1 MHDARISNALASTD
15 SRLSRRSFVAACAT
29 GLAAL
34 AVAGAASGLRGG
46 VARASEQGD
55 TITIEALGADEKPLE
70 VEVPYD
76 PQRIAILDFAA
87 FDIIG
92 TLGLADRVV
101 GCAST
106 TVDYLNDYLGGRTDV
121 AALGTIKEADLE
133 ATMGCEP
140 DIIFIGGRLAKSYDD
155 LVEIAPVVLLTT
167 DEEIGLVE
175 SVRKNATTIAS
186 IFGLEDQIAD
196 KMAGFDA
203 EIETIK
209 AIGDEHT
216 AIIGMVT
223 SGSFNALANDGRLS
237 LIVNECGFT
246 NVAVGTDLI
255 QESGGHGGSAGSAS
269 ADGSAKSEGHGHG
282 AASSAAD
289 SNAAAAS
296 GSADGSSSTLPSG
309 STNPHGE
316 EASFETIVSL
326 DPDYIFVMDRDAA
339 IGTEGAQYARDVM
352 DNELVNST
360 RAYADGHIVYLEHP
374 AVWYTVEGG
383 ITALEVMIED
393 LNAGLGIE

>member
-1 MHDARISNALASTD
+1 MHDAHTTLAD
-15 SRLSRRSFVAACAT
+15 ARLSRRSFVAACAT
-29 GLAAL
+29 GLAAFAL
-34 AVAGAASGLRGG
+34 AGVASGTSAG
-46 VARASEQGD
+46 VARASEQGA
-55 TITIEALGADEKPLE
+55 TITIDALGADEKPLQ
-70 VEVPYD
+70 VEVPFD

-106 TVDYLNDYLGGRTDV
+106 TVDYLKDYLAGRTDV

-140 DIIFIGGRLAKSYDD
+140 DIIFIGGRLAKSFDD
-155 LVEIAPVVLLTT
+155 LSEIAPVVLLTT

-203 EIETIK
+203 QIEKIK
-209 AIGDEHT
+209 AIGDEST
-216 AIIGMVT
+216 AVIGMVT

-237 LIVNECGFT
+237 LIVRECGFT
-246 NVAVGTDLI
+246 NVAVGSDLI
-255 QESGGHGGSAGSAS
+255 KSESSGHGGRGGSGSGA
-269 ADGSAKSEGHGHG
+269 ADGSGHGSAHG
-282 AASSAAD
+282 DRSAAAD
-289 SNAAAAS
+289 ASAGKDAAS
-296 GSADGSSSTLPSG
+296 GTASTSGSS
-309 STNPHGE
+309 NPHGE
-316 EASFETIVSL
+316 EASFETLVSL
-326 DPDYIFVMDRDAA
+326 DPDYLFVMDRDAA

-352 DNELVNST
+352 NNELVNSM

-374 AVWYTVEGG
+374 AVWYTAEGG